1 MFKYLSLFPGLLTFR
16 HTKVRGGR
24 RVGQTFPS
32 EEPGGIFVSL
42 EQFLADLGVVVMTGF
57 AESNIRFPW
66 PTEY

>member
-1 MFKYLSLFPGLLTFR
+1 M
-16 HTKVRGGR
+16 RGGR
-24 RVGQTFPS
+24 RVGQTFPL

-42 EQFLADLGVVVMTGF
+42 EQFLPDLGVVVMTGF